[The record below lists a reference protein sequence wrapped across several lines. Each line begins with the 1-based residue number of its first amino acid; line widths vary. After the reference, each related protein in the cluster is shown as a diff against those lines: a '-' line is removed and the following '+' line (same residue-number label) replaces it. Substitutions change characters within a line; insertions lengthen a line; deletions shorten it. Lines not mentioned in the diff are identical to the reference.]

1 MLATTAASSRAGGS
15 NNSSL
20 TRTYTTKRPQLT
32 QEQRQELT
40 EAFSLF
46 DADKKGVIDLHELK
60 VLMQALGFQVKKQQV
75 VAMVKEVDPQN
86 EGMVSFEQFLDMMT
100 EQYARRDP
108 EEEIKK
114 VCVCV
119 CVAGVGFEEV
129 LEA

>member
-1 MLATTAASSRAGGS
+1 MLATTASSSSRT
-15 NNSSL
+15 NNSL

-46 DADKKGVIDLHELK
+46 DANNKGVIDLHELK

-75 VAMVKEVDPQN
+75 LAMVKEVDPQN

-114 VCVCV
+114 VCVLCV
-119 CVAGVGFEEV
+119 CVCGWRGGTEGQ
-129 LEA
+129 EA